1 LQRDYV
7 FAPPPL
13 IQTKIFVRLPDE
25 LRIVGAETAV
35 TRRRGQGT
43 MDSLLEGPSFDR
55 QGVLYCVDIAHGRI
69 FRISPRGD
77 WETFAHYDGEPTGL
91 KIHKDGRIF
100 VADAKFGLLCFDPGT
115 AARTIVC
122 AGPEGGGFRG
132 LNDLIFADNGDLYL
146 TDPGD
151 SALET
156 PTGRVFRLRASGE
169 LDLLYDHLAF
179 PNGLVLDLTQTAL
192 FVAVTRALQV
202 IRIPLRL
209 PDGGVYKCGVF
220 LQLPG
225 GLVGPDGMAIDEDGN
240 LAVVQAGLGC
250 VWIVSPRGE
259 PLARV
264 HSCAGGGTTNIAFG
278 GPERKTLFITEA
290 ERGVVLQAQWNVPGR
305 LMYSHQ

>member
-1 LQRDYV
+1 V
-7 FAPPPL
+7 FAPPPI
-13 IQTKIFVRLPDE
+13 IQTKIFAQMPDN
-25 LRIVGAETAV
+25 LRITGKDTAV
-35 TRRRGQGT
+35 SRRLGRGPI
-43 MDSLLEGPSFDR
+43 DSLLEGPSFDR
-55 QGVLYCVDIAHGRI
+55 NGILYCVDIAHGRI

-77 WETFAHYDGEPTGL
+77 WETFLHYDGEPTGL

-100 VADAKFGLLCFDPGT
+100 VADAKNGLLCIDPGT
-115 AARTIVC
+115 AAREIVC

-132 LNDLIFADNGDLYL
+132 LNDLVFADNGDLYL

-156 PTGRVFRLRASGE
+156 PTGRVFRLCASGQ
-169 LDLLYDHLAF
+169 LDLIYDNLPF
-179 PNGLVLDLTQTAL
+179 PNGLVLDLTQSAL

-202 IRIPLRL
+202 IRMPLRL
-209 PDGGVYKCGVF
+209 SHGGVYKCGVF

-225 GLVGPDGMAIDEDGN
+225 GLVGPDGMAVDEDGN
-240 LAVVQAGLGC
+240 IAVVQAGLGTA
-250 VWIVSPRGE
+250 WIISPHGV

-264 HSCAGGGTTNIAFG
+264 HSCAGLGTTNIAFG
-278 GPERKTLFITEA
+278 GPDGKTLFITEA